1 MKIHS
6 GLCLII
12 VVSLATPS
20 SSLER
25 QYSQQ
30 WSVKV
35 KHHETKSNNELNE
48 IIQIVQKEI
57 GANSLGQIGELKG
70 HYLFDVPNQTL
81 FDINEY
87 FSSHGHIEWHKN
99 EAFLSRVKR
108 RALRPDKTRTY
119 VSFSDPLFPRQWHL
133 RNDIVGNKDCNVV
146 KVWEYNITGHGVVV
160 AIVDD
165 GVEWR
170 HPDLRENYCPEGSI
184 DLNDEDDDPSPSLD
198 TDHDNKHGTR
208 CAGEVAAVP
217 NTVCGIGIAYG
228 SKFSAIKVLDGPTTD
243 ATEAVAFNKYINVN
257 DVYSCSWGPEDDGKA
272 VDGPH
277 ELGTLALKHG
287 VVAGRHGFGSIYVVA
302 SGNGGENGDNC
313 NYDGYAT
320 SIYTITIGA
329 IDEMGRI
336 PRYAEECAS
345 MFACTVSSGS
355 YRARSIVTTDW
366 TLPKENSEEQCTFE
380 HTGTSA
386 ATPLAAGM
394 IALMLEVR
402 PCLTWRDIQ
411 HIITLTAV
419 QVGRGHAAWSTNN
432 AGFHHSSIHGFGIL
446 DAWRLV
452 NAAKVWKTIPWLT
465 SYLPDTSG
473 DTNIIIPCCGEDPVS
488 VSVHV
493 TEADCLENMIITLE
507 HVLFNINLNHFNR
520 GNLKIKLTCPSGTT
534 SVVPTRRL
542 DDSDEGLDWTFSTV
556 KCWGES
562 PVGTYTLTITD
573 TSRTIPHAKMMGVLK
588 KWTLTIYGSQFSADD
603 RAERVALIKSSY
615 DGRFLQNYTVDCP
628 TGHNTDFDVTT
639 ALSDRTIKL
648 VSMISCFLL
657 FWAFYYMF
665 EIAICGPEK
674 DDDDSETEATGT
686 SQLAPNHGTMETTV
700 FANPTFVENED
711 VPELVSHTAEY

>member
-1 MKIHS
+1 MKIQS
-6 GLCLII
+6 GICLVIGI
-12 VVSLATPS
+12 TLATLIS
-20 SSLER
+20 GSLER
-25 QYSQQ
+25 GYSGK

-35 KHHETKSNNELNE
+35 KHHEAKSADELKE
-48 IIQIVQKEI
+48 IIRIVEKEL
-57 GANSLGQIGELKG
+57 GANSLGQIGELVG
-70 HYLFDVPNQTL
+70 HYLFDASNRSEHY
-81 FDINEY
+81 INEY
-87 FSSHGHIEWHKN
+87 FSSHDHIDWHKN
-99 EAFLSRVKR
+99 EVFLTRSKR
-108 RALRPDKTRTY
+108 RALRTDKTHI
-119 VSFSDPLFPRQWHL
+119 SFSDPLFPRQWHL
-133 RNDIVGNKDCNVV
+133 RNDILGNKDCDVD
-146 KVWEYNITGHGVVV
+146 KVWDYNVTGRNVVV

-170 HPDLRENYCPEGSI
+170 HPDLRENYCSEGSI

-198 TDHDNKHGTR
+198 ADNDNKHGTR

-217 NTVCGIGIAYG
+217 NAVCGIGIAYG

-257 DVYSCSWGPEDDGKA
+257 DIYSCSWGPEDDGKA

-287 VVAGRHGFGSIYVVA
+287 VVAGRQGFGSIYVVA
-302 SGNGGENGDNC
+302 SGNGGDSGDNC
-313 NYDGYAT
+313 NYDGYAA

-329 IDEMGRI
+329 IDEVGGI
-336 PRYAEECAS
+336 PPYAEECAS

-355 YRARSIVTTDW
+355 YPARSIVTTDW
-366 TLPKENSEEQCTFE
+366 SLPGENSEEQCTFE

-419 QVGRGHAAWSTNN
+419 PVGHGHAAWSTNN
-432 AGFHHSSIHGFGIL
+432 AGLKHSSIHGFGIL

-465 SYLPDTSG
+465 SFVPDTSG
-473 DTNIIIPCCGEDPVS
+473 DAHVIIPCCHEEPIS
-488 VSVHV
+488 VSVQV
-493 TEADCLENMIITLE
+493 TEEDCHANMISTLE
-507 HVLFNINLNHFNR
+507 HVLFKVNLDHFHR
-520 GNLKIKLTCPSGTT
+520 GNLQFELICPSGTT
-534 SVVPTRRL
+534 SVVPTRRH
-542 DDSDEGLDWTFSTV
+542 DDSSDGLDWTFSTV

-562 PVGTYTLTITD
+562 PIGTYTLTIRD
-573 TSRTIPHAKMMGVLK
+573 TSQTIPHSKLMGILK
-588 KWTLTIYGSQFSADD
+588 KWTVTIYGSLFSAKD
-603 RAERVALIKSSY
+603 RTERVALIKSSY
-615 DGRFLQNYTVDCP
+615 DGRYLKNYTVDCP
-628 TGHNTDFDVTT
+628 LGHDADFDVTT

-657 FWAFYYMF
+657 FWAFYYVF

-674 DDDDSETEATGT
+674 DDDSETAETSPSVPNHGATEAT
-686 SQLAPNHGTMETTV
+686 EFV
-700 FANPTFVENED
+700 NPTFVGDDGVD
-711 VPELVSHTAEY
+711 VPELVSHTTE